1 MIPYLV
7 VHHRRVHS
15 SPTRLPSSSS
25 SPASPTSPSAS
36 TPPHGAS
43 LVASPAGATSR
54 SGHSHSRPSQHPTTG
69 PIPVG
74 QGRLKSRWLVGGP
87 RRCAPFVCQSWRS
100 AASASACSWHAGT
113 ASMASMWTEPRRGS
127 QEEVRRDREEEEGQE
142 LCRRQNSARPRSW
155 EMAPSPSRLK
165 AVSELL
171 LRRIE
176 AECWSW
182 ETARSLEINGEWM
195 ENLTKWH
202 GSNLSK
208 F

>member
-25 SPASPTSPSAS
+25 SPASPTLPSAS

-74 QGRLKSRWLVGGP
+74 QGRLKSRWLAVGVHHLSV
-87 RRCAPFVCQSWRS
+87 R
-100 AASASACSWHAGT
+100 AGG
-113 ASMASMWTEPRRGS
+113 RL
-127 QEEVRRDREEEEGQE
+127 Q
-142 LCRRQNSARPRSW
+142 ARPR
-155 EMAPSPSRLK
+155 APGMRAQLPWRLCARNQEEEAK
-165 AVSELL
+165 RKYDEIVRRKRDRNSAVAKTLL
-171 LRRIE
+171 VP
-176 AECWSW
+176 
-182 ETARSLEINGEWM
+182 GVG
-195 ENLTKWH
+195 KWH
-202 GSNLSK
+202 RRRRA
-208 F
+208 